1 MQLSSGL
8 SRLKG
13 VLLSLIKHF
22 NWTQKKKFIHQFF
35 RSNLQKI
42 SWKSPHVIGG
52 LFITII
58 LTGGLTYYLSTT
70 TSAAAVMING
80 QQIGL
85 VRNVTTGK
93 NLVETILKQQGESFG
108 LIAKTHDQIAY
119 KNVRVNPAVY
129 LESTLSEETLEDKLR
144 CYLDGYKLEAD
155 GSIIAFLPSKED
167 SEKVLKEYQDYYV
180 KPSDEN
186 KVTSVNFAEKV
197 SVEVAEVQPD
207 QIKQIDQAFNVLID
221 GKITTKDY
229 TVLPN
234 DSWWLI
240 ARKNNMFTDEVLAGN
255 PGASKETKLQPGQI
269 IKLVDSTP
277 YLTVVS
283 QGTYSGPETIPY
295 DVVTKADNSLGIG
308 QTKVIKQGSNGSKL
322 VTYSYVQK
330 NGIDVTKQV
339 LDEKILQPPVN
350 KVIAKG
356 SSSRPVN
363 IAFAV
368 SRGGSGSSSIVD
380 RALSLQGTPY
390 VFGGT
395 TRSGFDCSGFTKYV
409 FASSGISLPRTSYA
423 QFSSG
428 AAVSKNDLQPGDLV
442 FFSTYTKGASHVGI
456 YMGGGRFV
464 HASNPN
470 SGVKISS
477 LSDSFYSS
485 RYLGARSYD

>member
-1 MQLSSGL
+1 MHLSPIL
-8 SRLKG
+8 LRLKNAIFIR
-13 VLLSLIKHF
+13 IKHF
-22 NWTQKKKFIHQFF
+22 NWTQKKNFTHQFF
-35 RSNLQKI
+35 RSTLQKI
-42 SWKSPHVIGG
+42 PWKSPSVIGG
-52 LFITII
+52 LTITII
-58 LTGGLTYYLSTT
+58 LTGGLTYYLTTT

-85 VRNVTTGK
+85 VRNVDTGN
-93 NLVETILKQQGESFG
+93 NLVETILKQQGEPFG
-108 LIAKTHDQIAY
+108 LIAKTHDQIVY
-119 KNVRVNPAVY
+119 ENVRVNPAVY
-129 LESTLSEETLEDKLR
+129 LESNLSEKKLEDKLKY
-144 CYLDGYKLEAD
+144 YLDGYKLEAD

-167 SEKVLKEYQDYYV
+167 SDKVLKEYEDYYV

-197 SVEVAEVQPD
+197 SVEKTEVRPD
-207 QIKQIDQAFNVLID
+207 QLIQIDQAFKVLID

-229 TVLPN
+229 TVQAN

-240 ARKNNMFTDEVLAGN
+240 ARKNDMLTDEVLAGN
-255 PGASKETKLQPGQI
+255 PGASKDTKLQPGQI
-269 IKLVDSTP
+269 IKLVASTP

-295 DVVTKADNSLGIG
+295 DIVSKTDYNLRTG
-308 QTKVIKQGSNGSKL
+308 QTKVIEQGSNGSKL

-339 LDEKILQPPVN
+339 LDEKIIKTPVN
-350 KVIAKG
+350 QVIAKG
-356 SSSRPVN
+356 PSSQPINVAS
-363 IAFAV
+363 AV
-368 SRGGSGSSSIVD
+368 TRGSSGSSNIVD

-395 TRSGFDCSGFTKYV
+395 SRSGFDCSGFTKYV
-409 FASSGISLPRTSYA
+409 FASSGISLPRTSYT
-423 QFSSG
+423 QFASG
-428 AAVSKNDLQPGDLV
+428 TAVSKNDLRSGDLL
-442 FFSTYTKGASHVGI
+442 FFTTYAKGASHVGI

-464 HASNPN
+464 HASNPS

-485 RYLGARSYD
+485 RYLGARRY